1 MKIEKFQEKVMSSG
15 LMNGFEDME
24 IYYERAEGLTCE
36 IYQGEVDRYETSRT
50 GGLSF
55 RGIYEGKT
63 GYAFTEKI
71 EADSIDYLIE
81 KAKANAELD
90 EEEEPEEIF
99 AGSEEYE
106 EVAHYSE
113 ALSEKSTADKIAF
126 LKEVEEKILG
136 YNSKIQSLHT
146 CRMIEQSN
154 ERLLA
159 NSKGLVLHD
168 RKNFFAIM
176 LSVIVK
182 EEDETKSGFTM
193 KMTKDVDAL
202 DADEVAKE
210 AAEEALSYLGEQSIA
225 NKKYPIIFRQD
236 AAVQMLGTF
245 LSSFSAEVAQKGQ
258 SRLKDQV
265 GEEIASK
272 QLTIIDDPFYEG
284 GPANRNFDGE
294 GVASKK
300 CTVIENGKL
309 KTLLH
314 NRKTAKK
321 AGVETTGHAYKP
333 SYKGTVVIAPS
344 NFIVAG
350 GEKTKDD
357 LVAEQKEAVLITK
370 LSGLHSGAN
379 AISGD
384 FSVAANGFYVKDG
397 KIVAPVKQMT
407 IAGNFFELL
416 KDIEEVGSDLYVS
429 PGGTGSPSLLVKEL
443 SVTVD

>member
-1 MKIEKFQEKVMSSG
+1 MKIEKFQEKVMVSG
-15 LMNGFEDME
+15 LMAGFEDME
-24 IYYERAEGLTCE
+24 IYYERSEGLSCDV
-36 IYQGEVDRYETSRT
+36 YQGEIDRYETSAT

-71 EADSIDYLIE
+71 EEDSIDYLLE
-81 KAKANAELD
+81 KAKANAELA
-90 EEEEPEEIF
+90 EEEGPEEIF
-99 AGSEEYE
+99 AGSDEYAE
-106 EVAHYSE
+106 IDHYSK
-113 ALSEKSTADKIAF
+113 ALDTISTADKIAF
-126 LKEVEEKILG
+126 LKAVEEKVLG
-136 YNSKIQSLHT
+136 YNSKIHSLNT

-176 LSVIVK
+176 VSVVVK
-182 EEDETKSGFTM
+182 AGEETKSGFTV
-193 KMTKDVDAL
+193 KMTKDFDTL
-202 DADEVAKE
+202 DADEIARE
-210 AAEEALSYLGEQSIA
+210 AAEEALSYLGEQAIA
-225 NKKYPIIFRQD
+225 NKKYPIIFRKD
-236 AAVQMLGTF
+236 ASVQLLGTF

-265 GEEIASK
+265 GEAIASK

-294 GVASKK
+294 GVASKT
-300 CTVIENGKL
+300 CTVIENGIL

-344 NFIVAG
+344 NFIVAT
-350 GEKTKDD
+350 GEKTKED
-357 LVAEQKEAVLITK
+357 LVAEQQEAVLITK

-397 KIVAPVKQMT
+397 KITAPVKQMT

-416 KDIEEVGSDLYVS
+416 KKIEEVGSDLYIS
-429 PGGTGSPSLLVKEL
+429 PGGTGAPSLLVKEL